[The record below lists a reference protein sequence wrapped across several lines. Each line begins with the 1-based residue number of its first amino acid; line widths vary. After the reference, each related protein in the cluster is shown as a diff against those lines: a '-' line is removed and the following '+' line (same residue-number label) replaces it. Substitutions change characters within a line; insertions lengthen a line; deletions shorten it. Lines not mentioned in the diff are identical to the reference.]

1 MRKLFLFAF
10 LFIATHAQA
19 HEGWRHGGGHYVY
32 RPGFGWVVPTIIGG
46 VVGYEIAKAQQ
57 PTTVYIPTPV
67 APAPQIVPPSPPVG
81 FHWEAI
87 LDAGCNCYRTVAV
100 PN

>member
-1 MRKLFLFAF
+1 MKKLLV
-10 LFIATHAQA
+10 IASLLVASTAQA
-19 HEGWRHGGGHYVY
+19 HDGWHHGGGHYVY
-32 RPGFGWVVPTIIGG
+32 RPGYGWVVPTILGG
-46 VVGYEIAKAQQ
+46 VIGYEIARSQQ
-57 PTTVYIPTPV
+57 PQPVYVPV
-67 APAPQIVPPSPPVG
+67 PISPAPQVAPPMPPAG